1 MVVPQ
6 AFTQPVYV
14 TVTKAIGYAGAS
26 GFSVWWRLLV
36 TAHRSQDIINALR
49 LAKEFNL
56 KIVLDGASEAHML
69 INEIK
74 ASGE

>member
-36 TAHRSQDIINALR
+36 TAHDPWPVDWIGAVV
-49 LAKEFNL
+49 A
-56 KIVLDGASEAHML
+56 DGVELPDGCRHTDRISAML
-69 INEIK
+69 TPR
-74 ASGE
+74 